1 VEPDDERERTAV
13 YWEAEFDA
21 NGVSD
26 DEAIKRVFDMLVAGM
41 KGIKKMPSR
50 KLQAVRT
57 MTKHAWGA

>member
-41 KGIKKMPSR
+41 KGIKKIALEKTPGGED
-50 KLQAVRT
+50 
-57 MTKHAWGA
+57 HD

>member
-1 VEPDDERERTAV
+1 MEPDDERERTAV

-41 KGIKKMPSR
+41 KGIKKIALEKTPGGED
-50 KLQAVRT
+50 
-57 MTKHAWGA
+57 HD